1 MPAVIEVTNVGVP
14 QISLRDFSN
23 RREEIKAQLL
33 GAASEVGF
41 FTLVDH
47 PIPLEN
53 VDKTFALAERFFDL
67 PDAVKLKTAWNGKNM
82 GYEKNAQI
90 RPSTGYPDP
99 KESLQMG
106 FQLTEDQERCWPAE
120 EDCSHFREDAMKF
133 MAEVHALSVEVMEL
147 FAEGIGLPKDTF
159 TEGTVSPDNGGDKN
173 DSMTTLRMLK
183 YHACEGKDF
192 GPDYFRAGAHAD
204 FDVLTLLFQREGQD
218 GLEVCP
224 GKAITTE
231 FGRGDV
237 WTPIKVERGAIVV
250 NVGDQLKRWSD
261 DRLQSTF
268 HRVRCPR
275 PGENQQARY
284 SLGFFNQARRDAVIQ
299 GPAGLYP
306 KITGGE
312 FLAQAMK
319 RNYDAAMRKNKLE
332 TYDVKDET
340 LEANKA
346 FQVSGTGLERVK
358 APFAAAAA

>member
-1 MPAVIEVTNVGVP
+1 MPAVIEVKDVGVP
-14 QISLRDFSN
+14 QISLRDFES
-23 RREEIKAQLL
+23 RREEIKQQLMD
-33 GAASEVGF
+33 AASDVGF

-47 PIPLEN
+47 PIPLER
-53 VDKTFALAERFFDL
+53 VDAAFQLADRFFSL
-67 PDAVKLKTAWNGKNM
+67 PDDVKMKTPMNGKNM

-106 FQLTEDQERCWPAE
+106 FQETRDQEVCWPKD
-120 EDCSHFREDAMKF
+120 EDCPKFREDALSFMK
-133 MAEVHALSVEVMEL
+133 EVRDLSINVMQL
-147 FAEGIGLPKDTF
+147 FAEGVGLPKDTF
-159 TEGTVSPDNGGDKN
+159 TEGTVSPDDGGDKN

-192 GPDYFRAGAHAD
+192 GPAYFRAGAHAD

-224 GKAITTE
+224 GKDITTE
-231 FGRGDV
+231 FGKGDV

-275 PGENQQARY
+275 PGENQQARF
-284 SLGFFNQARRDAVIQ
+284 SLGFFNQARREAVIQ
-299 GPAGLYP
+299 GPAKLYP

-319 RNYDAAMRKNKLE
+319 RNYDAAMKKNQLE
-332 TYDVKDET
+332 TYEVKAET
-340 LEANKA
+340 LEANKNY
-346 FQVSGTGLERVK
+346 QVSGTGLERAKVPT
-358 APFAAAAA
+358 AVAAA

>member
-1 MPAVIEVTNVGVP
+1 MPAVIEVKDVGVP
-14 QISLRDFSN
+14 QISLRDFDE
-23 RREEIKAQLL
+23 RRDEIRQQLMD
-33 GAASEVGF
+33 AASNVGF

-47 PIPLEN
+47 PIPLER
-53 VDKTFALAERFFDL
+53 VDAAFALADRFFRL
-67 PDAVKLKTAWNGKNM
+67 PDDVKMKTPWNGKNM

-106 FQLTEDQERCWPAE
+106 FQRTRDQDLSWPSDD
-120 EDCSHFREDAMKF
+120 DCPGFSDDAMRF
-133 MAEVHALSVEVMEL
+133 MEEVRDLSVRVMEL
-147 FAEGIGLPKDTF
+147 FAEGVGLPKDTF
-159 TEGTVSPDNGGDKN
+159 TEGTVSPDDGGDKN

-183 YHACEGKDF
+183 YSECEGKDF

-224 GKAITTE
+224 GKDITTE
-231 FGRGDV
+231 FGRGDK
-237 WTPIKVERGAIVV
+237 WTPVKVERGAIVV

-275 PGENQQARY
+275 PGENQQARF

-299 GPAGLYP
+299 GPAKRYP
-306 KITGGE
+306 PITGGE

-319 RNYDAAMRKNKLE
+319 RNYDAAMKKSKLE
-332 TYDVKDET
+332 TYEVKAET
-340 LEANKA
+340 LEANKD
-346 FQVSGTGLERVK
+346 FQVSGTGLERAKV
-358 APFAAAAA
+358 AA